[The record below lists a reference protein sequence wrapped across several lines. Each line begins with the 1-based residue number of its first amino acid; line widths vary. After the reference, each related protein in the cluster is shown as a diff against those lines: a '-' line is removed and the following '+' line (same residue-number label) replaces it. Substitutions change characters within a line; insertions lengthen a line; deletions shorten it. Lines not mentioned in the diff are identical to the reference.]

1 MNISTMHLCWLGLL
15 FAMLALFSVLGFL
28 AMKPGSTQK
37 NIDAFWISIL
47 AFLGILAVY
56 SKSLC
61 CRILYYIFLW
71 ISPILSVAP
80 LFPLFIFGK
89 LFLGTRKSGKIIDKK

>member
-56 SKSLC
+56 
-61 CRILYYIFLW
+61 IFLW

>member
-1 MNISTMHLCWLGLL
+1 MHLCWLGLL

-56 SKSLC
+56 
-61 CRILYYIFLW
+61 IFLW

>member
-1 MNISTMHLCWLGLL
+1 MHLCWLGLL

-56 SKSLC
+56 
-61 CRILYYIFLW
+61 IFLW

-89 LFLGTRKSGKIIDKK
+89 LFLGTRKSGKNIDKK

>member
-47 AFLGILAVY
+47 VFLGILAV
-56 SKSLC
+56 
-61 CRILYYIFLW
+61 YIFLW